1 MIHPDYKSGKSLH
14 EQIGEEIRQHII
26 SGILAPDEQI
36 PSVREMALAL
46 TVNPNTVQRAYKQL
60 EQDGFIYSIK
70 GKGNFVARLP
80 ERVSSEKLSELYA
93 KLSDVARELAFLG
106 EEKEK
111 LLSAIEKTYEEKEES
126 L

>member
-1 MIHPDYKSGKSLH
+1 MK
-14 EQIGEEIRQHII
+14 
-26 SGILAPDEQI
+26 
-36 PSVREMALAL
+36 
-46 TVNPNTVQRAYKQL
+46 
-60 EQDGFIYSIK
+60 FIYSIK